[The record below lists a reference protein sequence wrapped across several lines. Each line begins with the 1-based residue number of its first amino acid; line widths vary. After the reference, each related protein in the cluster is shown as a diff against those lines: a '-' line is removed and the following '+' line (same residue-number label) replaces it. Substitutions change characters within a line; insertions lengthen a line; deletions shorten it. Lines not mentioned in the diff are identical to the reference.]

1 MRKKIEAFI
10 AGGKAIKNLITGGK
24 KSITPGG
31 AINKVPTNVPT
42 TVIQKKIRDLKIGNQ
57 KLKSG
62 QAKLDQ
68 TIFEMKT
75 GKPFTF
81 KKSTKKSESNKEAYK
96 RIQGENTKVLKSM
109 IDKVT
114 KKKDGGRIGLK
125 RGTGLTKK
133 KSNVD
138 KIKKTFGSKSLGM
151 QSVIY
156 GLDKNKNVTAAD
168 PKAKFIA
175 AAKKKTKKKVI

>member
-1 MRKKIEAFI
+1 MKSFIKKLMS
-10 AGGKAIKNLITGGK
+10 GKGQ
-24 KSITPGG
+24 
-31 AINKVPTNVPT
+31 AINKIQTNVPT
-42 TVIQKKIRDLKIGNQ
+42 TKAQKKLRDLKIDLQ
-57 KLKSG
+57 KSKAG
-62 QAKLDQ
+62 KAKLDQ
-68 TIFEMKT
+68 TIFEFGRKE
-75 GKPFTF
+75 KFTF
-81 KKSTKKSESNKEAYK
+81 PTRKGKSESNKEAYK

-109 IDKVT
+109 IDKAT
-114 KKKDGGRIGLK
+114 EKKDGGRIGLK

-156 GLDKNKNVTAAD
+156 GLDKNPNITKAD